1 MSVLRNLGNTQSDS
15 AMLADMGISFTYPKP
30 VSMLQYLLSILDD
43 KKATFLDFFAGSGT
57 TAHAITKLN
66 AEDGGERRFIL
77 VSSTEATDVEP
88 DKNLCRDVCAERVR
102 RVMGGYTNAKG
113 ESVEGLGGRFAY
125 LRARRIAPHRLSV
138 KLEHAEVWHA
148 LQLLHGRALSPW
160 PDAGFAA
167 DGALAYLADFR
178 EAHVARLRG
187 WLEGVAAPVTIYC
200 WSPERVRELAPDADW
215 QPIPQALRARF
226 GR

>member
-1 MSVLRNLGNTQSDS
+1 
-15 AMLADMGISFTYPKP
+15 
-30 VSMLQYLLSILDD
+30 
-43 KKATFLDFFAGSGT
+43 
-57 TAHAITKLN
+57 
-66 AEDGGERRFIL
+66 
-77 VSSTEATDVEP
+77 
-88 DKNLCRDVCAERVR
+88 
-102 RVMGGYTNAKG
+102 MGGYTNAKG
-113 ESVEGLGGRFAY
+113 EAVTGLGGGFAY

-148 LQLLHGRALSPW
+148 LQLLHERALSPW

-178 EAHVARLRG
+178 EAHVAHLRD
-187 WLEGVAAPVTIYC
+187 WLATAGHAVTIYC